1 MNSNVRFEHASP
13 RLTAVIRGV
22 ASARDL
28 SRVIPACCG
37 EVWEYARTARLPRPG
52 RHVAVYFDGAIT
64 LECGVEI
71 MEPFDGDGRVICS
84 STPGGA
90 VAAATH
96 LGPYDQL
103 GRAHEAV
110 RQVCAE
116 RGRIL
121 AGPNWEIYG
130 HWTDDPARLQTDV
143 YYLLAG

>member
-1 MNSNVRFEHASP
+1 MNYDVRFEHASP
-13 RLTAVIRGV
+13 RLIAVIRCV
-22 ASARDL
+22 ASPGDL

-37 EVWEYARTARLPRPG
+37 EVWAYARTARLRQPG
-52 RHVAVYFDGAIT
+52 RHVAVYFDGAIH

-71 MEPFDGDGRVICS
+71 LERFAGDGRVVCS
-84 STPGGA
+84 STPDGT
-90 VAAATH
+90 VATTTH

-103 GRAHEAV
+103 SRAHDAV
-110 RQVCAE
+110 RRACAD
-116 RGRIL
+116 RDRML